1 MSARKDNIKKMDQ
14 IIFESLDCSQ
24 SNHHPDEEE
33 YEEALNNAKK
43 VVDLKNSYNS
53 QSHEKIVK
61 VVGAVSSIVCVG
73 MMLVFERSNAITTKS
88 LPFFP
93 KPHI

>member
-53 QSHEKIVK
+53 QRHEKIVK
-61 VVGAVSSIVCVG
+61 AVGAISSVVCVG
-73 MMLVFERSNAITTKS
+73 MMLIFERSNAITTKS

-93 KPHI
+93 KPRV